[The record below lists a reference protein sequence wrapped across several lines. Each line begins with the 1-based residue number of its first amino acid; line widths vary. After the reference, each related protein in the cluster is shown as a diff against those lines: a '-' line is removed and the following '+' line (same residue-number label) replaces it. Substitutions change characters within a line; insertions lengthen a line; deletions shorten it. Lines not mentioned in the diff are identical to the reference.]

1 MSSAASRT
9 QIDHS
14 GIATVLASPH
24 STLEAT
30 DLLLGAVFD
39 ELRQWDEEVS
49 LDGIPGPSK
58 ALRIDLVD
66 ELAARTANHGKRI
79 RPVVAHWGWVAAGG
93 PESGSHD
100 ELVHLAAAMEL
111 LHLFA
116 LVQDDVMDR
125 SDERRGAPT
134 MHVAASR
141 RHRQA
146 DGLGDAGLFGDSVA
160 ILLGDLALSEATLL
174 VADAAPAVQA
184 LWRRMTVELVQGQL
198 LDVTQAASRQRDMAA
213 ARRIARLKSGRYT
226 ITRPLQLGALTA
238 GGSASLVALLERYGD
253 LLGEAFAVR
262 DDILGVWGD
271 PARTGK
277 PAGDDLRSAKP
288 TVLLALAHR
297 RIRDADRPLL
307 RRCDAGELHDDD
319 VDELQRALVDCGVR
333 EIAERLVRSLAAQA
347 TDLLHTLPIRQ
358 GAVAG
363 LQRMADAIAWRDA

>member
-1 MSSAASRT
+1 MSGAGPQTGVGKAGIESPMVGVRRT
-9 QIDHS
+9 LD
-14 GIATVLASPH
+14 GM
-24 STLEAT
+24 
-30 DLLLGAVFD
+30 DRLLGVVFD
-39 ELRQWDEEVS
+39 ELRRWDGEVT
-49 LDGIPGPSK
+49 LDGIPGSSSG
-58 ALRIDLVD
+58 LRIDLVA
-66 ELAARTANHGKRI
+66 ELTSRTANHGKRI

-93 PESGSHD
+93 PRTGSQQQ
-100 ELVHLAAAMEL
+100 LVRLAAAMEL

-134 MHVAASR
+134 MHLAATR
-141 RHRQA
+141 LHRQA
-146 DGLGDAGLFGDSVA
+146 DGLGDPALFGDSVA
-160 ILLGDLALSEATLL
+160 TLLGDLALSEATLL
-174 VADAAPAVQA
+174 VADAAAPVRA

-198 LDVTQAASRQRDMAA
+198 LDVTQAASRQREMAA

-238 GGSASLVALLERYGD
+238 DAPPSLVAQLEHYGD

-297 RIRDADRPLL
+297 RIRDADRQLL
-307 RRCDAGELHDDD
+307 DRCDTGSLDDAG
-319 VDELQRALVDCGVR
+319 VVALQQALVDCGVR
-333 EIAERLVRSLAAQA
+333 DIAERLVQDLTAQA
-347 TDLLHTLPIRQ
+347 ADVLRELPIDEA
-358 GAVAG
+358 AVPG
-363 LQRMADAIAWRDA
+363 LQQLADAIAWRDA

>member
-1 MSSAASRT
+1 MDRLL
-9 QIDHS
+9 S
-14 GIATVLASPH
+14 G
-24 STLEAT
+24 
-30 DLLLGAVFD
+30 VFD
-39 ELRQWDEEVS
+39 ELRRWDEEVS
-49 LDGIPGPSK
+49 LDGIPGSSR

-66 ELAARTANHGKRI
+66 ELAGRTANHGKRI

-93 PESGSHD
+93 SQTGAHER
-100 ELVHLAAAMEL
+100 LVRLAAAMEL

-116 LVQDDVMDR
+116 LVQDDFMDR

-134 MHVAASR
+134 MHLVAHR
-141 RHRQA
+141 LHRQA
-146 DGLGDAGLFGDSVA
+146 DALGDPALFGDSVA
-160 ILLGDLALSEATLL
+160 TLLGDLALSEATLL
-174 VADAAPAVQA
+174 IADAAAPVRA

-198 LDVTQAASRQRDMAA
+198 LDVTQAASRQREMAA

-238 GGSASLVALLERYGD
+238 GAPASLVARLERYGD

-297 RIRDADRPLL
+297 RIRDEQRPLL
-307 RRCDAGELHDDD
+307 DRCDAGTLDDAG
-319 VDELQRALVDCGVR
+319 VEALQQALVDCGVR
-333 EIAERLVRSLAAQA
+333 DIAERLVQNLIARAG
-347 TDLLHTLPIRQ
+347 DVLHELPIDSA
-358 GAVAG
+358 AVPG
-363 LQRMADAIAWRDA
+363 LQQLADAIAWRDA